1 MINHLYNNIYQVSVL
16 QDKHTASSFFR
27 MSWKELPQS
36 KYKSTKIRDNGV
48 PYHRFYFDLQFNT
61 SILFRLRHSNSFS
74 KLIHFLSEPAY
85 VWNPVYVEAESSLRV
100 LFERATPPS
109 LRATSPIFC
118 VAKHPVMLWG
128 TAGEEFCGILL
139 SCNSGIKLLSL
150 HIEYIGEITRF
161 WGNDLAT
168 VPFAAFCHELLFK

>member
-1 MINHLYNNIYQVSVL
+1 
-16 QDKHTASSFFR
+16 